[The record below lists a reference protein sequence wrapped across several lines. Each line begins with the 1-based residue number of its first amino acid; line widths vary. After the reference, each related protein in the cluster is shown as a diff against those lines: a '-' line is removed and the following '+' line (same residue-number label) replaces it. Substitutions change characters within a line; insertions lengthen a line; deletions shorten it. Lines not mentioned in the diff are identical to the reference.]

1 MLVVF
6 TDKQS
11 TSNLDTAK
19 DSAKEL
25 RRKNVKI
32 ITVALGNEADNQE
45 LSNYATNEDYQVRA
59 KNSEDPL
66 ELGKII
72 IELAFISK

>member
-6 TDKQS
+6 TDKRS
-11 TSNLDTAK
+11 SSDFNAAK

-25 RRKNVKI
+25 RKSDIKI
-32 ITVALGNEADNQE
+32 VTVALGNEADNQE
-45 LSNYATNEDYQVRA
+45 LGNYATNEDHQLRA

-66 ELGKII
+66 QLGIKIM
-72 IELAFISK
+72 ELAFKSK